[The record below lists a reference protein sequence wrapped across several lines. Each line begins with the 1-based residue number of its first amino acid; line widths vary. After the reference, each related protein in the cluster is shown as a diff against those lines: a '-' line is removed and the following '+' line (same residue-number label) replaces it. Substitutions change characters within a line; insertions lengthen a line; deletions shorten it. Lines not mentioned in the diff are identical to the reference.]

1 MIWDLLLKI
10 KNELNKQKSVV
21 DKTAFCFQNFR
32 VEIDCVSKDFLLVFR
47 LNGEEGD
54 IEINFDSPF
63 SIFIVQNTLFDEQE
77 AQQFKLYL
85 PYCVLP
91 YFSKKYKKCFA
102 ITHFAQTLDGR
113 IASSSGSS
121 KWIGNE
127 QNLIHAH
134 KMRAIC
140 DAILVGASTVVVD
153 DPKLDVRH
161 VTGENPRV
169 VVVGGER
176 IDLSKYNIF
185 GSDPILFC
193 EDKKGIEEKFKKI
206 ELTKHQ
212 DEFETKEI
220 LDGLFNLGL
229 TSVYIEGG
237 SKTTSSFLRQSN
249 IDQLQ
254 IHISPRILG
263 SGVSGFSFEGI
274 DDMEDAINFNNGRF
288 IPMGDHIMFL
298 GELL

>member
-1 MIWDLLLKI
+1 MIWELLLKI
-10 KNELNKQKSVV
+10 KNELRKRENTG
-21 DKTAFCFQNFR
+21 DNTAFNIQNFR
-32 VEIDCVSKDFLLVFR
+32 VEIDYVPKDFLLVFR
-47 LNGEEGD
+47 LNGKDGD

-63 SIFIVQNTLFDEQE
+63 SPVIAHNTLLDEQE
-77 AQQFKLYL
+77 VQQFMLYL

-91 YFSKKYKKCFA
+91 YFSKKNKKCFA

-134 KMRAIC
+134 KMRALC

-176 IDLSKYNIF
+176 IDLSKYYIF

-193 EDKKGIEEKFKKI
+193 EDKNGIDEGFKKI
-206 ELTKHQ
+206 KLTKYQ

-220 LDGLFNLGL
+220 LEGLFNIGL

-274 DDMEDAINFNNGRF
+274 NDMEDAINFNKGRF
-288 IPMGDHIMFL
+288 IPMGDHMMFL

>member
-10 KNELNKQKSVV
+10 KNELGKPDNIG
-21 DKTAFCFQNFR
+21 DKTAFNIQNFR
-32 VEIDCVSKDFLLVFR
+32 AQIDSPSEKFNLVFR
-47 LNGEEGD
+47 LNGGKGE
-54 IEINFDSPF
+54 IEINFNSPF
-63 SIFIVQNTLFDEQE
+63 SLVIIRNTLFDEQE
-77 AQQFKLYL
+77 VKQFILYL

-127 QNLIHAH
+127 HNLIHAH
-134 KMRAIC
+134 KMRALC

-161 VTGENPRV
+161 VAGKNPRV

-176 IDLSKYNIF
+176 IDLSKYYIF

-193 EDKKGIEEKFKKI
+193 EDKNDIEKGFKKI
-206 ELTKHQ
+206 KLTKHQ
-212 DEFETKEI
+212 DEFKTKEI
-220 LDGLFNLGL
+220 LDVLFNLGL

-237 SKTTSSFLRQSN
+237 SKTTSSFLRQRN

-263 SGVSGFSFEGI
+263 SGVSGFLFEGI
-274 DDMEDAINFNNGRF
+274 DDMEDAINFDNGRF
-288 IPMGDHIMFL
+288 IPMGDHVMFL

>member
-1 MIWDLLLKI
+1 MIWELLLKI
-10 KNELNKQKSVV
+10 KNELSKRENIGEE
-21 DKTAFCFQNFR
+21 TFFCIQNFR
-32 VEIDCVSKDFLLVFR
+32 VEIDCTSKDFLLIFR
-47 LNGEEGD
+47 LNGEKGG

-63 SIFIVQNTLFDEQE
+63 SIVISRNTLLEEQE
-77 AQQFKLYL
+77 VQQFMLYL

-91 YFSKKYKKCFA
+91 YFSKKNKKCFA

-134 KMRAIC
+134 KMRALC

-176 IDLSKYNIF
+176 IDLAKYYIS

-193 EDKKGIEEKFKKI
+193 EDKNGIEKGIKKI
-206 ELTKHQ
+206 KLTKYQ

-220 LDGLFNLGL
+220 LECLFNIGL
-229 TSVYIEGG
+229 HSVYIEGG

-263 SGVSGFSFEGI
+263 SGISGFSFDGI
-274 DDMEDAINFNNGRF
+274 DDMEDAINFTKSRF
-288 IPMGDHIMFL
+288 IAMGDHMMFL